1 MDYNTVIIGSG
12 VAGMTAA
19 IYLKR
24 ARKSVC
30 ILENGVPGGQITL
43 TSAVENY
50 PGFKSI
56 SGSDLA
62 LNIYNQV
69 LDLGVDYIYKKACKV
84 EVVNDKIKI
93 LTPDADDAEITA
105 NNLIIATGRSPRK
118 LEVKMEDRLI
128 GNGVSFCATCDSS
141 LYKNKKVAVVGGG
154 TSALEEAVYLSKI
167 CDSVTLIH
175 RRDVFTAP
183 EALIETVKSTKN
195 INIITNSVVKE
206 FETNDN
212 KLSKIIL
219 EDKNK
224 NLTEI
229 DVDGCFEYIGQVPN
243 TDIFKDL
250 NILDEKGYVNVND
263 NYETSI
269 PGIYAVGDCIKK
281 DLYQVITACSDG
293 ATAANR
299 IIKSKR

>member
-69 LDLGVDYIYKKACKV
+69 LDLGVDYIYKRACKV

-93 LTPDADDAEITA
+93 LTLDAEITA